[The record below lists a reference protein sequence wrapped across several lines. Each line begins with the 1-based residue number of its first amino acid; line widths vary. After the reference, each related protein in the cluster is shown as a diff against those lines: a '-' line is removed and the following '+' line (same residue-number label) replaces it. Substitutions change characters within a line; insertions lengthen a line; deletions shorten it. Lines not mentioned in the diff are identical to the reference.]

1 MSQLKEGG
9 MADGKEYKG
18 SCLCGAVRV
27 TATIKSKG
35 VAACHCTICRKW
47 GGGPLLA
54 VDCEAEVRIDN
65 EDNVSIYP
73 SSTWAERGFCR
84 QCGSHLFY
92 RLKQGPRYFVPVGVF
107 GEGESWVLEQQVFID
122 EKPGFYSFANPTTN
136 LTGAEVFAQFQ
147 SK

>member
-1 MSQLKEGG
+1 MTNAKER
-9 MADGKEYKG
+9 KG

-27 TATIKSKG
+27 AARTQDGS

-54 VDCEAEVRIDN
+54 VDCGAEVRIEN
-65 EDNVSIYP
+65 EDNVSIYA

-107 GEGESWVLEQQVFID
+107 GEGESWLLEHQIFID
-122 EKPGFYSFANPTTN
+122 EKPGFYSFANSTTD

-147 SK
+147 SDQK